1 MPQSKR
7 RRQASKPV
15 SLKDSIRRVNILKVS
30 ILKVS
35 ILKVSILR
43 VCRVRC
49 LAVVP
54 WVACWAQC
62 WVA

>member
-15 SLKDSIRRVNILKVS
+15 SLRDSIRRGNILKVN
-30 ILKVS
+30 